1 MENLLLAQLCEALPQ
16 GMYVPS
22 ELEALYM
29 WIEAKGFYDDIYGRR
44 RGYLYSQDQL
54 RQSWSDGKREGGTE
68 IVFFTDEPKNRD
80 KTLRYW
86 FYGKDRELAAEIEQ
100 RLCVF
105 ARSGSD
111 GSMCALW
118 INDAG
123 ETKIVHMGS
132 GSGSTMTCVL
142 AHNGLDFLRLIA
154 IGYDEICWDEN
165 FGMPPNSEG
174 SDFIVHPNVE
184 FQQWIKDM
192 FKTTI
197 PQTAL
202 ELVTPAHMDDENLND
217 EFLIWINRIAE

>member
-1 MENLLLAQLCEALPQ
+1 MGVFLGNLLLAQLCEALPH

-29 WIEAKGFYDDIYGRR
+29 WIEAKSFYDDIYGRR

-54 RQSWSDGKREGGTE
+54 RQSWSDGRREGGTE

-132 GSGSTMTCVL
+132 GSGSTMTRVL

-165 FGMPPNSEG
+165 FSMPPNSDG
-174 SDFIVHPNVE
+174 GDFIVHPNVE
-184 FQQWIKDM
+184 F
-192 FKTTI
+192 
-197 PQTAL
+197 
-202 ELVTPAHMDDENLND
+202 
-217 EFLIWINRIAE
+217 

>member
-1 MENLLLAQLCEALPQ
+1 MGVFLGNLLLAQLCEALPH

-44 RGYLYSQDQL
+44 RGQLYSQDQL
-54 RQSWSDGKREGGTE
+54 RQSWSDGRREGGTE

-165 FGMPPNSEG
+165 FSMPPNSDG
-174 SDFIVHPNVE
+174 GDFIVHPNVE
-184 FQQWIKDM
+184 FQQWIK
-192 FKTTI
+192 
-197 PQTAL
+197 
-202 ELVTPAHMDDENLND
+202 EYV
-217 EFLIWINRIAE
+217 

>member
-1 MENLLLAQLCEALPQ
+1 MGVFLGNLLLAQLCEALLH

-54 RQSWSDGKREGGTE
+54 RQSWSDGRREGGTE

-165 FGMPPNSEG
+165 FSMPPNSDG
-174 SDFIVHPNVE
+174 GDFIVHPNVE
-184 FQQWIKDM
+184 FQQWIK
-192 FKTTI
+192 
-197 PQTAL
+197 
-202 ELVTPAHMDDENLND
+202 EYV
-217 EFLIWINRIAE
+217 